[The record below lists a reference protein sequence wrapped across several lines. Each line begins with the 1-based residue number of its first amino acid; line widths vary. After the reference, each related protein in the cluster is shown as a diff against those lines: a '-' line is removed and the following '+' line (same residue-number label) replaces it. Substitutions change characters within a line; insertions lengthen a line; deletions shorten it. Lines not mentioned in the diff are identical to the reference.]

1 VGSCDNFQIET
12 YKNHRENNAVVK
24 DQTSLMCLDGC
35 YQKLGCSIVLSGPD
49 VMELKT
55 VRHALIKCLKYARI
69 LFLEREYL
77 NFLRP
82 NLKIQPSIH
91 PELLLDL
98 PSDSPHSPLN
108 NEDLINSSMI
118 FVPSLEKDN
127 IMAQSDSLSF

>member
-1 VGSCDNFQIET
+1 MGSCENFKIET
-12 YKNHRENNAVVK
+12 YKSQRENNAVVK

-49 VMELKT
+49 VMELKM

-82 NLKIQPSIH
+82 NLKVRPSERIT

-98 PSDSPHSPLN
+98 PSDSPLN
-108 NEDLINSSMI
+108 NDDLINSSMMN
-118 FVPSLEKDN
+118 FSTSMDKDTN
-127 IMAQSDSLSF
+127 ILA